1 MERYKSK
8 QGEIIQHL
16 LKREVLQHLQEHGV
30 INNNLLYVHFDRN
43 RTADIQA
50 VLQDLKQWN
59 YIEVDT
65 DGMTRITTAGIRL
78 LKDSQ
83 VEPASSTR
91 PGES

>member
-1 MERYKSK
+1 MERIKSK

-16 LKREVLQHLQEHGV
+16 LKREVLQHLQQHGA
-30 INNNLLYVHFDRN
+30 INSNLLYVHFDRT

-50 VLQDLKQWN
+50 VLQDLKQGN
-59 YIEVDT
+59 YIEVDK
-65 DGMTRITTAGIRL
+65 DGMTRITTAGIQL
-78 LKDSQ
+78 LKDSK

>member
-1 MERYKSK
+1 MERIKSK

-16 LKREVLQHLQEHGV
+16 LKREILRHLQEHGA

-59 YIEVDT
+59 YIEVET

-78 LKDSQ
+78 LKDSNYW
-83 VEPASSTR
+83 T
-91 PGES
+91 